1 MTLRARLALLTSA
14 AVALAVV
21 AASIAAWLLIRSSL
35 LDEIDQRLLSRVP
48 DLERIAQQA
57 SELPE
62 GTQRSGLFLANDPLG
77 VQTITPDGVVE
88 PGLPPGNETTALV
101 LDDEE
106 RRLVDGEV
114 DGPLLRDL
122 EIDGADH
129 RVMTAAVSSGD
140 GFNGAVR
147 LVQPLD
153 GVHGTLTRIAWLL
166 AGITGVGVAAAAA
179 LGWTTARTGLRPID
193 RLVDAAE
200 QVATTKDLAHR
211 IDSPGNQRDEVA
223 RLAGSVNAM
232 LAALDDARTQQR
244 QLVED
249 AGHEL
254 RTPLTTL
261 RNDLG
266 VLLRSEQHPD
276 RRLAPSDRAG
286 LLRDLEAEA
295 AALSD
300 MVGEIVELARGGAE
314 PEPPLET
321 DLRALVE
328 RAVARTRRVNPKVT
342 VTVAG
347 PAFEAVVRP
356 GVLERAVANLVRN
369 AVQVSPPGG
378 AVDVLLDE
386 TDAGARIRVL
396 DRGPGIAASDLPR
409 IFDRFY
415 RGQDAR
421 ERHGSGL
428 GLAIVAQAAE
438 LHGGSVAAGRR
449 KGGGAAFTLVLPLR
463 DAEPAILSPLL
474 DRP

>member
-14 AVALAVV
+14 AVALAVI
-21 AASIAAWLLIRSSL
+21 AASVTAWLLIRSSL
-35 LDEIDQRLLSRVP
+35 LDEIDQRLLSRIP
-48 DLERIAQQA
+48 DVEEMAQTA
-57 SELPE
+57 AELPDGARHRISLVMGNE
-62 GTQRSGLFLANDPLG
+62 PLG
-77 VQTITPDGVVE
+77 MQTITPDGSVE
-88 PGLPPGNETTALV
+88 PGLPPGNEPGALV
-101 LDDEE
+101 LDEE
-106 RRLVDGEV
+106 EQRMLDGEIES
-114 DGPLLRDL
+114 PLLRSETVGGEDV
-122 EIDGADH
+122 
-129 RVMTAAVSSGD
+129 RVMTASLEG
-140 GFNGAVR
+140 GGALR
-147 LVQPLD
+147 LVQPLAN
-153 GVHGTLTRIAWLL
+153 VHETLTRIAWLL
-166 AGITGVGVAAAAA
+166 AGVTGVGVAAAGA

-200 QVATTKDLAHR
+200 QVASTKDLAHR
-211 IDSPGNQRDEVA
+211 IDPPGNDRDEVA

-276 RRLAPSDRAG
+276 RTLNLEDRAA

-300 MVGEIVELARGGAE
+300 MVGEIVELARGGTE

-321 DLRALVE
+321 DLRALLD
-328 RAVARTRRVNPKVT
+328 RAAARTRRIDPSVT
-342 VTVAG
+342 ITVAG
-347 PAFEAVVRP
+347 RPFETVVHP
-356 GVLERAVANLVRN
+356 VVLERAVANLIRN

-386 TDAGARIRVL
+386 TAAGARIRVL
-396 DRGPGIAASDLPR
+396 DRGPGISDADLPR

-415 RGQDAR
+415 RGQAAR

-438 LHGGSVAAGRR
+438 LHGGSVTAGRR
-449 KGGGAAFTLVLPLR
+449 KGGGAAFTLVLPQ
-463 DAEPAILSPLL
+463 PILSPLL
-474 DRP
+474 ERP

>member
-21 AASIAAWLLIRSSL
+21 AASVAAWLLIRTSL
-35 LDEIDQRLLSRVP
+35 LDEIDHRLLERVP
-48 DLERIAQQA
+48 DIEEMARTAA
-57 SELPE
+57 ELPE
-62 GTQRSGLFLANDPLG
+62 GSGRRISLMVGNEPLG
-77 VQTITPDGVVE
+77 LQTITPDGAVE
-88 PGLPPGNETTALV
+88 PGLPPGNEPDALV

-106 RRLVDGEV
+106 QRMLAGEI
-114 DGPLLRDL
+114 DGPLLRSDTI
-122 EIDGADH
+122 EGEDF
-129 RVMTAAVSSGD
+129 RVMTSALAD
-140 GFNGAVR
+140 GGALR

-153 GVHGTLTRIAWLL
+153 GVHTTLTRIAWLL

-211 IDSPGNQRDEVA
+211 IDPPGNDRHEVA

-276 RRLAPSDRAG
+276 RSLAPSDRAG

-321 DLRALVE
+321 DLRALVD
-328 RAVARTRRVNPKVT
+328 RAAARTRRVDPAVT
-342 VTVAG
+342 VIVAG
-347 PAFEAVVRP
+347 RPFEAVVHP
-356 GVLERAVANLVRN
+356 VLLERAVANLIRN

-378 AVDVLLDE
+378 AVEVLLDE
-386 TDAGARIRVL
+386 TADGARVRVL
-396 DRGPGIAASDLPR
+396 DRGPGISDADLPR

-415 RGQDAR
+415 RGQAAR

-438 LHGGSVAAGRR
+438 LHGGAVTAGRR
-449 KGGGAAFTLVLPLR
+449 KGGGAAFALVLPQ
-463 DAEPAILSPLL
+463 PILSPLL

>member
-21 AASIAAWLLIRSSL
+21 AASVAAWLLIRSSL
-35 LDEIDQRLLSRVP
+35 LDEIDQRLLSRIP
-48 DLERIAQQA
+48 DIEEMAQTA
-57 SELPE
+57 AELPD
-62 GTQRSGLFLANDPLG
+62 GARTRISLVLANEPLG
-77 VQTITPDGVVE
+77 LQTITPEGSVE
-88 PGLPPGNETTALV
+88 PGLPPGNEPDALV
-101 LDDEE
+101 LDEE
-106 RRLVDGEV
+106 EQRMLAGEIES
-114 DGPLLRDL
+114 PLLRS
-122 EIDGADH
+122 ETVDGKDM
-129 RVMTAAVSSGD
+129 RVMTASLDAG
-140 GFNGAVR
+140 GALR

-153 GVHGTLTRIAWLL
+153 GVHGTMTRIAWLL

-211 IDSPGNQRDEVA
+211 IDPPGNARGEVA

-266 VLLRSEQHPD
+266 VLLRSEQHTD

-286 LLRDLEAEA
+286 LLRDLEAET
-295 AALSD
+295 AALSV
-300 MVGEIVELARGGAE
+300 MVGEIVELARGGTE

-328 RAVARTRRVNPKVT
+328 RAVARTRRVDPAVT
-342 VTVAG
+342 VTVVG
-347 PAFEAVVRP
+347 RPFEAVVRP

-369 AVQVSPPGG
+369 AVQVSPAGG

-386 TDAGARIRVL
+386 TAAGARIRVL
-396 DRGPGIAASDLPR
+396 DRGPGISGTDLPR

-415 RGQDAR
+415 RGQTAR

-438 LHGGSVAAGRR
+438 LHEGSVTAGGR
-449 KGGGAAFTLVLPLR
+449 KGGGAVFTLVVPLP
-463 DAEPAILSPLL
+463 EPEAAILSPLL

>member
-21 AASIAAWLLIRSSL
+21 AASVAAWLLIRSSL
-35 LDEIDQRLLSRVP
+35 LDEIDQRLLSRIP
-48 DLERIAQQA
+48 DLEEMAQTA
-57 SELPE
+57 AELPDGARRRISLVVGNE
-62 GTQRSGLFLANDPLG
+62 PLG
-77 VQTITPDGVVE
+77 VQTITPTGRVE
-88 PGLPPGNETTALV
+88 PGIPPGNDPESLV
-101 LDDEE
+101 LDQEE
-106 RRLVDGEV
+106 QRMLDGDIE
-114 DGPLLRDL
+114 GPLLRS
-122 EIDGADH
+122 ETIDGADF
-129 RVMTAAVSSGD
+129 RVMTAALEG
-140 GFNGAVR
+140 GGAVR
-147 LVQPLD
+147 LVQPLEN
-153 GVHGTLTRIAWLL
+153 VEETLTRIAWLL
-166 AGITGVGVAAAAA
+166 AGITGVGVVAAAA

-211 IDSPGNQRDEVA
+211 IDAPGSIRDEVA

-254 RTPLTTL
+254 RTPLATL

-276 RRLAPSDRAG
+276 RTLTPSDRAG

-300 MVGEIVELARGGAE
+300 MVGEIVELARGGTE

-328 RAVARTRRVNPKVT
+328 RAVARTRRLDPAVT

-347 PAFEAVVRP
+347 RPFEAVVRP
-356 GVLERAVANLVRN
+356 VVLERAIANLVRN

-378 AVDVLLDE
+378 VVDVLLDE
-386 TDAGARIRVL
+386 TAAGARIRVL
-396 DRGPGIAASDLPR
+396 DRGPGISDADLPR

-415 RGQDAR
+415 RGQAAR

-438 LHGGSVAAGRR
+438 LHGGSVTAARR
-449 KGGGAAFTLVLPLR
+449 KGGGAAFSLVVPVR
-463 DAEPAILSPLL
+463 DTEPAILSPLL
-474 DRP
+474 DGP

>member
-1 MTLRARLALLTSA
+1 MTLRARLAVLTSA

-21 AASIAAWLLIRSSL
+21 AASVTAWLLIRSSL
-35 LDEIDQRLLSRVP
+35 LDDIDQRLLSRVP
-48 DLERIAQQA
+48 DVEEMAQTA
-57 SELPE
+57 AEVPAGARHRLS
-62 GTQRSGLFLANDPLG
+62 LFLGNDPLG
-77 VQTITPDGVVE
+77 VQTITSDGAVE
-88 PGLPPGNETTALV
+88 PGLPPGNGPESLV
-101 LDDEE
+101 LDDEV
-106 RRLVDGEV
+106 RRMLAGEI
-114 DGPLLRDL
+114 DGPLLRN
-122 EIDGADH
+122 EVVDGEDV
-129 RVMTAAVSSGD
+129 RVMTAALERG
-140 GFNGAVR
+140 GALR
-147 LVQPLD
+147 LVQPLQ
-153 GVHGTLTRIAWLL
+153 GVHETLTRIAWLL
-166 AGITGVGVAAAAA
+166 AGVTGAGVALAAA

-211 IDSPGNQRDEVA
+211 IDPPGNDNHEVA

-276 RRLAPSDRAG
+276 RRLTPSDRAG
-286 LLRDLEAEA
+286 LLRDLETEA

-300 MVGEIVELARGGAE
+300 MVAEIVELARGGTE

-328 RAVARTRRVNPKVT
+328 RAVARTRRVAPA
-342 VTVAG
+342 VTVAVAG
-347 PAFEAVVRP
+347 RSFEAVVRP
-356 GVLERAVANLVRN
+356 VVLERAVANLVRN
-369 AVQVSPPGG
+369 AVQVSTPGDT
-378 AVDVLLDE
+378 VDVLLDE
-386 TDAGARIRVL
+386 HRGGPRIRVL
-396 DRGPGIAASDLPR
+396 DRGPGFSDADLPR

-415 RGQDAR
+415 RGQAAR

-438 LHGGSVAAGRR
+438 LHGGSVLAGRR
-449 KGGGAAFTLVLPLR
+449 KGGGAVLTLELPST
-463 DAEPAILSPLL
+463 AILSPLL
-474 DRP
+474 DRT

>member
-21 AASIAAWLLIRSSL
+21 AASVAAWLLIRASL
-35 LDEIDQRLLSRVP
+35 LDEIDQRLLSRIP
-48 DLERIAQQA
+48 DVEEMARTAA
-57 SELPE
+57 ELPQGSRHRISLVMGNE
-62 GTQRSGLFLANDPLG
+62 PLG
-77 VQTITPDGVVE
+77 LQTITPDGAVE
-88 PGLPPGNETTALV
+88 PGLPPGNDPGALV

-106 RRLVDGEV
+106 QRMLAGEIES
-114 DGPLLRDL
+114 PLLRS
-122 EIDGADH
+122 ETIDGEDV
-129 RVMTAAVSSGD
+129 RVMTASLDAG
-140 GFNGAVR
+140 GALR
-147 LVQPLD
+147 LVQPLAN
-153 GVHGTLTRIAWLL
+153 VHDTLTRIAWLL

-211 IDSPGNQRDEVA
+211 IDPPGNHRDEVA

-314 PEPPLET
+314 PEPLLET
-321 DLRALVE
+321 DLRALVD
-328 RAVARTRRVNPKVT
+328 RAAARTRRIDPAVT

-347 PAFEAVVRP
+347 RPFEAVVHP
-356 GVLERAVANLVRN
+356 VLLERAVANLIRN

-378 AVDVLLDE
+378 AVEVLLDE
-386 TDAGARIRVL
+386 TADGARVRVL
-396 DRGPGIAASDLPR
+396 DRGPGISDGDLPR

-415 RGQDAR
+415 RGQAAR

-438 LHGGSVAAGRR
+438 LHGGSVTAGRR
-449 KGGGAAFTLVLPLR
+449 KGGGAAFSLVLPQ
-463 DAEPAILSPLL
+463 PILSPLL

>member
-21 AASIAAWLLIRSSL
+21 AASVAAWLLIRASL
-35 LDEIDQRLLSRVP
+35 LDEIDQRLLSRIP
-48 DLERIAQQA
+48 DVEEMARTAA
-57 SELPE
+57 ELPQGSRHRISLVMGNE
-62 GTQRSGLFLANDPLG
+62 PLG
-77 VQTITPDGVVE
+77 LQTITPDGAVE
-88 PGLPPGNETTALV
+88 PGLPPGNDPGALV

-106 RRLVDGEV
+106 QRMLAGEIES
-114 DGPLLRDL
+114 PLLRS
-122 EIDGADH
+122 ETIDGEDV
-129 RVMTAAVSSGD
+129 RVMTASLDAG
-140 GFNGAVR
+140 GALR
-147 LVQPLD
+147 LVQPLAN
-153 GVHGTLTRIAWLL
+153 VHDTLTRIAWLL

-211 IDSPGNQRDEVA
+211 IDPPGNHRDEVA

-314 PEPPLET
+314 PEPLLET
-321 DLRALVE
+321 DLRALVD
-328 RAVARTRRVNPKVT
+328 RAAARTRRIDPAVT

-347 PAFEAVVRP
+347 RPFEAVVHP
-356 GVLERAVANLVRN
+356 VVLERAVANLIRN
-369 AVQVSPPGG
+369 AVQVSPPSG
-378 AVDVLLDE
+378 AVEVLLDE
-386 TDAGARIRVL
+386 TADGARVRVL
-396 DRGPGIAASDLPR
+396 DRGPGISDGDLPR

-415 RGQDAR
+415 RGQAAR

-438 LHGGSVAAGRR
+438 LHGGSVTAGRR
-449 KGGGAAFTLVLPLR
+449 KGGGAAFSLVLPQ
-463 DAEPAILSPLL
+463 PILSPLL

>member
-1 MTLRARLALLTSA
+1 VTLRARLALLTSA

-21 AASIAAWLLIRSSL
+21 AASVAAWLLIRSSL
-35 LDEIDQRLLSRVP
+35 LDEIDHRLLARVP
-48 DLERIAQQA
+48 DVEEMAQTA
-57 SELPE
+57 AELPQGDRHRISLVMGNE
-62 GTQRSGLFLANDPLG
+62 PLG
-77 VQTITPDGVVE
+77 VQTITADGSVE
-88 PGLPPGNETTALV
+88 PGLPPGNEPEAMV
-101 LDDEE
+101 LDEEE
-106 RRLVDGEV
+106 RRMLDGEI
-114 DGPLLRDL
+114 DSPLLRS
-122 EIDGADH
+122 EVIDGTDV
-129 RVMTAAVSSGD
+129 RVMTAALD
-140 GFNGAVR
+140 GGGAVR
-147 LVQPLD
+147 LVQSLE
-153 GVHGTLTRIAWLL
+153 GVENTLTRIAWLL

-193 RLVDAAE
+193 KLVDAAE

-211 IDSPGNQRDEVA
+211 IDPPGNARDEVA

-232 LAALDDARTQQR
+232 LAALDDARTQQQ
-244 QLVED
+244 QLIED

-276 RRLAPSDRAG
+276 RRLEPSDRTG
-286 LLRDLEAEA
+286 LLRDLEDEA
-295 AALSD
+295 AALSA
-300 MVGEIVELARGGAE
+300 MVGEIVELARGGTE

-321 DLRALVE
+321 DLRALVD
-328 RAVARTRRVNPKVT
+328 RAVARTRRVDPA
-342 VTVAG
+342 VTVAVTG
-347 PAFEAVVRP
+347 RPFEAVVRP

-378 AVDVLLDE
+378 VVDVLLDE
-386 TDAGARIRVL
+386 TGAGARIRVL
-396 DRGPGIAASDLPR
+396 DRGPGIAAADLPR

-415 RGQDAR
+415 RGQAAR

-438 LHGGSVAAGRR
+438 LHGGSVTAGRR
-449 KGGGAAFTLVLPLR
+449 KGGGAAFTLRLPLP